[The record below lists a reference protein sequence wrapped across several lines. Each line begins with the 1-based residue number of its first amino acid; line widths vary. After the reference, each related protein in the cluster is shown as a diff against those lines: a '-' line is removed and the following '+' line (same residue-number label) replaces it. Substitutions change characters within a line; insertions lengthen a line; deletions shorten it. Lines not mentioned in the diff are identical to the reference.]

1 MAKLHNEILI
11 DASIDKIW
19 EALTVVDKLDTYDPT
34 VKKSTA
40 ITGLRSGVGAKR
52 KVDMLDGKNWFEE
65 MCTVSKSN
73 EALTYELTACS
84 FPVQKLKHSYSFHKV
99 GNEIRVEQ
107 EMNYKMKFGFL
118 GNIMG
123 AMFKPKWNKG
133 INEFLGGLK
142 QYAEA

>member
-1 MAKLHNEILI
+1 MAKLHNDILI

-40 ITGLRSGVGAKR
+40 ITGLRPGVGAKR

-73 EALTYELTACS
+73 EALPTPCS
-84 FPVQKLKHSYSFHKV
+84 AGSTPWARSSQRLDRRADGLAPVVPRTL
-99 GNEIRVEQ
+99 
-107 EMNYKMKFGFL
+107 L
-118 GNIMG
+118 
-123 AMFKPKWNKG
+123 
-133 INEFLGGLK
+133 
-142 QYAEA
+142 